1 MGFSG
6 RILTSGDGIIWT
18 IRTSGTEN
26 TLLSIIYANNKYVT
40 VGTAGT
46 ILSSETRQ
54 PVSFERYEFY
64 QTVNPSLMNPNNFII
79 PGLPIRLKIMTRN
92 YLSQN
97 LLTLKGIIRSSNSNV
112 TIMDSIGNFN
122 NILSNQAGWSS
133 DEFEVLLKDNI
144 PANTTAS
151 FDLIITD
158 ELVIGGPWV
167 SSFTIPL
174 TPFIIPR
181 VLIDD
186 DNNPDSRGNNNDIIE
201 PNEIGELIPIISNM
215 SGDSFY
221 NVYGRLFSSTPNIS
235 IWNNRQG
242 STEMVYDSSR
252 YNVTF
257 GNQIKITPLQANI
270 VPEVDYVFSYNNQV
284 TYLTRFTLA
293 VTGYLN
299 EVPGVSWDVNGIKHK
314 WGIPF
319 VLNSGYPDTIRV
331 EDVPD
336 ISLIELSVTV
346 SPNPANPTVNLSIGI
361 PFAFKQGVSVQIV
374 GINGKAIK
382 TWQLSGIGYHN
393 FTWDARD
400 RQNRCLSSGMYM
412 LRVIG
417 GTKILQ
423 KKLMLLK

>member
-1 MGFSG
+1 
-6 RILTSGDGIIWT
+6 
-18 IRTSGTEN
+18 
-26 TLLSIIYANNKYVT
+26 
-40 VGTAGT
+40 
-46 ILSSETRQ
+46 
-54 PVSFERYEFY
+54 
-64 QTVNPSLMNPNNFII
+64 
-79 PGLPIRLKIMTRN
+79 
-92 YLSQN
+92 
-97 LLTLKGIIRSSNSNV
+97 
-112 TIMDSIGNFN
+112 MDSIGNFN